1 MKPSTTDYLSITA
14 ALVAILLCG
23 YGIGFLVGE
32 RTTLNRVG
40 PPPAGGQAGADWS
53 GATVERL
60 KRELALTDAQTAA
73 VEREVA
79 LTATEITA
87 ARGAAIHQYRL
98 ALLALHQRLLPH
110 LDAEQRRTVEKS
122 YQKLKLSLDKPVTE
136 GGP

>member
-40 PPPAGGQAGADWS
+40 NGTIVNQAPDDWS
-53 GATVERL
+53 ASTVERL
-60 KRELALTDAQTAA
+60 RSELKLNETQAKL

-79 LTATEITA
+79 TTAKEIAA
-87 ARGAAIHQYRL
+87 ARGEAIRNYRL
-98 ALLALHQRLLPH
+98 ALLRLHERLIPQLDQNQREIIQKS
-110 LDAEQRRTVEKS
+110 AET
-122 YQKLKLSLDKPVTE
+122 LKKSLDIP
-136 GGP
+136 